1 MNPYITK
8 PIHRELL
15 STASLGDIWYLI
27 FQQRPQWAPKY
38 ALANSRKSVF
48 PTRESKERCN
58 SARWIQSRKAVSQ
71 IAFFMA
77 FIEGIIWFWQQE
89 LMGFEMS
96 SHTFYKKSISNLL
109 NHTHTQTNKQA
120 NKPTTGS
127 TLGDKPRHHEA
138 VSMTYSLW
146 SLSGDIQFF
155 TIGLKGSQMSLWN
168 LYKESVSNLPNQNK
182 GVTL

>member
-120 NKPTTGS
+120 NKQTTGS

-138 VSMTYSLW
+138 VSFNDIFSLVFVWGYSVFHHRPQGLPDVPLE
-146 SLSGDIQFF
+146 SLQREC
-155 TIGLKGSQMSLWN
+155 LQ
-168 LYKESVSNLPNQNK
+168 PA
-182 GVTL
+182 